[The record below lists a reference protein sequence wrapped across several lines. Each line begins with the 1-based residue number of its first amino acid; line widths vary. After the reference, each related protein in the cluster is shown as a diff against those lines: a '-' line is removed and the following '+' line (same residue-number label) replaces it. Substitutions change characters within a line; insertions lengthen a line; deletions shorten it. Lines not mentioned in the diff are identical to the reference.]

1 MKNQLLHTTCLICNA
16 TKLKELE
23 RYQDSYL
30 CKCQSCSFVF
40 SKNIPSNSELLDFYS
55 KSYDRTRYFSSITKK
70 RYEKLLESFEP
81 YRKTNKLLDVGCGYG
96 FFLEVAKEKGW
107 EVHGI
112 EISKK
117 ASDECR
123 EKGINMFHGSLAN
136 SDFDSELFDVIISI
150 EVIEHLT
157 DPTILLKQSNA
168 FLRKGGLMYI
178 TTPNFNSYL
187 RYKLKE
193 QYDVIDYPNH
203 LCYFTAK
210 TLRKV
215 CESNGFKTKSIV
227 ATGISLTR
235 AKTSKGKSNQK
246 FVSETSDDEML
257 RYRIEKNRG
266 LRFGKRIGNKV
277 LNLLKIGESLK
288 GTFTKI

>member
-1 MKNQLLHTTCLICNA
+1 MGNLYHKSCPICSAQN
-16 TKLKELE
+16 TKPME
-23 RYQDSYL
+23 RYADSFLQL
-30 CKCQSCSFVF
+30 CNECTFIF
-40 SKNIPSNSELLDFYS
+40 SREYPEATEIS
-55 KSYDRTRYFSSITKK
+55 SYYQENYNLTRYFSSITKK

-157 DPTILLKQSNA
+157 DPTVLLKQSNA

-266 LRFGKRIGNKV
+266 LRFGKRIANKV

-288 GTFTKI
+288 GTFIKI